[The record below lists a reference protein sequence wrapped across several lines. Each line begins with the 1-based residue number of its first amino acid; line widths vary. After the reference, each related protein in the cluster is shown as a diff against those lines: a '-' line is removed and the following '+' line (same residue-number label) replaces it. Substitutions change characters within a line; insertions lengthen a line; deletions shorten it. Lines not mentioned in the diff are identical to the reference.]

1 LSRFLVRYYCYMMR
15 RMDIRKIPQGIPIR
29 KEPARSMPSEVEK
42 TGMKMV
48 PIIAIMPA
56 I

>member
-1 LSRFLVRYYCYMMR
+1 
-15 RMDIRKIPQGIPIR
+15 MDVRKIPQGIPMR
-29 KEPARSMPSEVEK
+29 KEPARSIPSEVEK

-48 PIIAIMPA
+48 PIMATMPA